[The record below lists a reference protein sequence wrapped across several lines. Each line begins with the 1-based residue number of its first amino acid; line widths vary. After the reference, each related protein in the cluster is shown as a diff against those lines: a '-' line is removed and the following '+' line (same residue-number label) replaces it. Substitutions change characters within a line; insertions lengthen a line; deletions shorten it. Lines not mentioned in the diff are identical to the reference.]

1 MFSTLLLSG
10 CSEHETECYNLKH
23 VSKIAK
29 MKEISSYF
37 QNKITPYQVFKAV
50 LKVIFDIHLLFQN
63 EIQINI
69 MV

>member
-10 CSEHETECYNLKH
+10 CSECETEYYHLKH

-37 QNKITPYQVFKAV
+37 QKQNYC
-50 LKVIFDIHLLFQN
+50 LLSIEGSVESDLWYSSSISKWN
-63 EIQINI
+63 SD
-69 MV
+69 